1 MTDDDRKAIG
11 PDGVAVAEAL
21 GAHEP
26 TLHEARG
33 YRAEPTTR
41 RYAKAIVRVDA
52 PAGSPP
58 VFTGT
63 ASEVWVWLDETNGVE
78 P

>member
-26 TLHEARG
+26 TLHEALAARG

-41 RYAKAIVRVDA
+41 RYAKGFV
-52 PAGSPP
+52 
-58 VFTGT
+58 
-63 ASEVWVWLDETNGVE
+63 
-78 P
+78 